1 MTNLL
6 LFAADIGGDT
16 MEKSSESSKDMADFL
31 NNTATSMNGLLHT
44 MGMIFGIIIMF
55 IGILSIVAAMHDI
68 QVQRPA
74 ASHFISGLLALIMA
88 PVLFMN
94 KLGNFATDAVNE
106 ASKSSNP
113 KPKPGPS
120 FHFVWTEEYSLI
132 VAYVLL
138 TVLLCVLI
146 YRVAKDYKLYDA
158 AKVKLFYH
166 LFTPGS
172 VIIIALFTAFVLHT
186 GVYQAQIN
194 VANLIILMVA
204 LGFNMYFDSRDLH
217 KQSVFG
223 DFIFLKLR
231 NAKQKHITKT
241 MHNGQVTSVSQD

>member
-16 MEKSSESSKDMADFL
+16 MEKSGESSKDMADFL
-31 NNTATSMNGLLHT
+31 NNTATSMS
-44 MGMIFGIIIMF
+44 MIFGIIIMV
-55 IGILSIVAAMHDI
+55 IGILSIVMAMHDI
-68 QVQRPA
+68 QTQRPA

-88 PVLFMN
+88 PVLCMN
-94 KLGNFATDAVNE
+94 KLGNFATDAVNK
-106 ASKSSNP
+106 ASKSS

-120 FHFVWTEEYSLI
+120 VHFVWTEEYSLI

-172 VIIIALFTAFVLHT
+172 VIIIALFTAFALHT

-223 DFIFLKLR
+223 DFIFLKLC

>member
-31 NNTATSMNGLLHT
+31 NNTATSMS
-44 MGMIFGIIIMF
+44 MIFGIIIMV
-55 IGILSIVAAMHDI
+55 IGILSIVMAMHDI

-88 PVLFMN
+88 PVLCMN
-94 KLGNFATDAVNE
+94 KLGNFATDAVNK

-172 VIIIALFTAFVLHT
+172 VIIIAIFTAFALHT

-231 NAKQKHITKT
+231 NAKQKHIIKT
-241 MHNGQVTSVSQD
+241 MHNDQVTSVSQD

>member
-6 LFAADIGGDT
+6 LFATDIGGDT
-16 MEKSSESSKDMADFL
+16 MEKSSESSKDVADFL
-31 NNTATSMNGLLHT
+31 NNTATSMS
-44 MGMIFGIIIMF
+44 MIFGIIIMV
-55 IGILSIVAAMHDI
+55 IGLLSIVMAMHDI

-94 KLGNFATDAVNE
+94 KLGNFATDAVNKV
-106 ASKSSNP
+106 SKSS
-113 KPKPGPS
+113 KPGPS

-132 VAYVLL
+132 AAYVLL

-172 VIIIALFTAFVLHT
+172 VIIIAIFTAFALHT

>member
-31 NNTATSMNGLLHT
+31 NNTATSMS
-44 MGMIFGIIIMF
+44 MILGIIIMV
-55 IGILSIVAAMHDI
+55 IGILSIVMAMHDI
-68 QVQRPA
+68 QVRRPA

-88 PVLFMN
+88 PVLCMN
-94 KLGNFATDAVNE
+94 KLGNFATDAVNK
-106 ASKSSNP
+106 ASKSSKP

-172 VIIIALFTAFVLHT
+172 VIIIAIFTAFALHT

-231 NAKQKHITKT
+231 NAKQKHVTKT

>member
-16 MEKSSESSKDMADFL
+16 MEKSGESSKDMADFV
-31 NNTATSMNGLLHT
+31 NNTATTMSMIL
-44 MGMIFGIIIMF
+44 GIIIMV
-55 IGILSIVAAMHDI
+55 IGILSIVMAMHDI
-68 QVQRPA
+68 QTQRPA
-74 ASHFISGLLALIMA
+74 ASHFISGLLALIIA
-88 PVLFMN
+88 PVLCMN
-94 KLGNFATDAVNE
+94 KLGNFATDAVNK
-106 ASKSSNP
+106 ASKSSKP
-113 KPKPGPS
+113 KTKPGPS
-120 FHFVWTEEYSLI
+120 FHFVWSEEYSLI

-172 VIIIALFTAFVLHT
+172 VIMIAIFTAFALHT

>member
-16 MEKSSESSKDMADFL
+16 MEKSGESSKDMADFL
-31 NNTATSMNGLLHT
+31 NNMVQTT
-44 MGMIFGIIIMF
+44 GMILGIIIMV
-55 IGILSIVAAMHDI
+55 IGIFSIVMAMHDI
-68 QVQRPA
+68 QTQRPA
-74 ASHFISGLLALIMA
+74 ASHFISGLLALIIA
-88 PVLFMN
+88 PVLCMN
-94 KLGNFATDAVNE
+94 KLGNFATDAVNK
-106 ASKSSNP
+106 ASKSSKP

-172 VIIIALFTAFVLHT
+172 VIIIAIFTAFALHT

-194 VANLIILMVA
+194 VANLIILMIA

-241 MHNGQVTSVSQD
+241 IHNGQVTSVSQD

>member
-31 NNTATSMNGLLHT
+31 NNTATSMS
-44 MGMIFGIIIMF
+44 MIFGIIIMV
-55 IGILSIVAAMHDI
+55 IGILSIVMAMHDI
-68 QVQRPA
+68 QVRRPA

-94 KLGNFATDAVNE
+94 KLGNFATDAVNK
-106 ASKSSNP
+106 ASKSSKP

-172 VIIIALFTAFVLHT
+172 VIIIAIFTAFALHT

-231 NAKQKHITKT
+231 NTKQKHIAKT

>member
-1 MTNLL
+1 MTNWL

-31 NNTATSMNGLLHT
+31 NNTATSMS
-44 MGMIFGIIIMF
+44 MILGIIIMV
-55 IGILSIVAAMHDI
+55 IGILSIVMAMHDI
-68 QVQRPA
+68 QTQRPA

-88 PVLFMN
+88 PVLCMN
-94 KLGNFATDAVNE
+94 KLGNFATDAVNK
-106 ASKSSNP
+106 ASKSSKP

-172 VIIIALFTAFVLHT
+172 VIIIAIFTTFVLHT